1 MVGGGEVVGL
11 KTLDRTCTLIDA
23 SPLTSRYATSSS
35 LALIAPHCFSLSL
48 TLVHNSLFLF
58 VFQNMKQYSSDVFS
72 FVKFEVLGSV
82 AHNNISNNFL
92 EQIPPLQI
100 SCVISENTSRTG

>member
-1 MVGGGEVVGL
+1 
-11 KTLDRTCTLIDA
+11 
-23 SPLTSRYATSSS
+23 
-35 LALIAPHCFSLSL
+35 
-48 TLVHNSLFLF
+48 
-58 VFQNMKQYSSDVFS
+58 MKQYSSDVFS

-100 SCVISENTSRTG
+100 SCVMSENTSRTG